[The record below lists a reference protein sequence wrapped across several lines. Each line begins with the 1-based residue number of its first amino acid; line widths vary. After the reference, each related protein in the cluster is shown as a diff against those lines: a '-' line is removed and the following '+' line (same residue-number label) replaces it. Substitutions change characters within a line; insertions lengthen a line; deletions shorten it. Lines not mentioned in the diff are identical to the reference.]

1 MEFRNPNGTFFE
13 PDCEECEDCTEAAD
27 CSESRRNPPL
37 CWLREEDGRLVLP
50 AALSS
55 GSDIAGE
62 AARLGA
68 AKTIELR
75 ALLGSE
81 KLGTGTEEADDGGRV
96 WMGENTRGASE
107 TEEPIEEERTG
118 VELGPSCWKLSAG
131 KGEDTSSSG
140 SSGSTYDTSS

>member
-1 MEFRNPNGTFFE
+1 ML
-13 PDCEECEDCTEAAD
+13 
-27 CSESRRNPPL
+27 SR
-37 CWLREEDGRLVLP
+37 
-50 AALSS
+50 ALSS
-55 GSDIAGE
+55 STGIAGE

-75 ALLGSE
+75 ALLGKE
-81 KLGTGTEEADDGGRV
+81 KFGTATEEAEDGGRV

-118 VELGPSCWKLSAG
+118 VELGPTCWKLSAG
-131 KGEDTSSSG
+131 KGDDTSSSG